1 MRFPKL
7 MVRIFTVLWFI
18 CAWLTIAASAQDKTA
33 VEAPK
38 QLVFTVLPS
47 AHGVSYKVNDTREAD
62 PLRGLG
68 KAVEKYGNELPVVCL
83 IDSRLPVRLIAEA
96 SALAGKAGF
105 KNVRTFALDNS
116 TGKVSE
122 VKLGPWRL
130 RPE

>member
-1 MRFPKL
+1 MHSPKL
-7 MVRIFTVLWFI
+7 FVRTFTIWWFI
-18 CAWLTIAASAQDKTA
+18 CACLTMVANAQDKTT
-33 VEAPK
+33 VQAPK

-47 AHGVSYKVNDTREAD
+47 ANGVSFRVNNTREPD

-68 KAVEKYGNELPVVCL
+68 MAVEKYGDELPVVCF

-105 KNVRTFALDNS
+105 KNVRTFALDHS

-122 VKLGPWRL
+122 VKLGPWRSM
-130 RPE
+130 PQ